1 MIPGFQ
7 NETVTEN
14 VPKMRI
20 PVFNAPTLGALD
32 NGEAFVQNFSSSN
45 KTIFYY
51 FCQLSL
57 ISFNLPPKPLTSL
70 SVINISISLIF

>member
-1 MIPGFQ
+1 MIPDFQ

-51 FCQLSL
+51 FLPIVSYFFQL
-57 ISFNLPPKPLTSL
+57 T
-70 SVINISISLIF
+70 